1 MVYLSDPTIRT
12 KRTCLNRCVRRL
24 SQDCCIVI
32 VLCQALA
39 QENLQA
45 LGANGGVGHSRSEL
59 LFGLNVLSYQT
70 SWG

>member
-1 MVYLSDPTIRT
+1 
-12 KRTCLNRCVRRL
+12 
-24 SQDCCIVI
+24 
-32 VLCQALA
+32 LA